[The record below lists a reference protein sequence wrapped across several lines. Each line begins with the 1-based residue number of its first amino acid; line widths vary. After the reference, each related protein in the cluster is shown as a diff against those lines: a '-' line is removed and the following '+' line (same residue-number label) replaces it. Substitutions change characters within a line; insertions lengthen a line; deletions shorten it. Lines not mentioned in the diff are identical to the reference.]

1 MGYDES
7 KAYIDSSHPSSYN
20 VSWMKSILDNTKL
33 SQMTIPGTHNSCAL
47 HGICCARTQSWS
59 LPEQMKAG
67 LRYFDIRLRLYNN
80 TLRAFHAFVDQKDT
94 FDIILSYVLHFLE
107 ENPSESIIMQIIAE
121 HKSKNCKKTMPELH
135 EEYTKNIK
143 EKIIEYK
150 YKDITMGDIRGKILI
165 IKIFHKSTKYLPG
178 FLIQN
183 NWSVNTRFSIN
194 IKKRKIKENF
204 HRALAFKNNNKI
216 FLNYLSCSSD
226 YALMTPYTAAKKCN
240 KLALRYKGRLG
251 IILADYPGE
260 YLIKYLIDQNYINN
274 DKDNDKKTL
283 IKNEDLVYII
293 HNDTQKYL
301 NLDMN
306 NIENKIYCVKNEIGL
321 TIRHKSNNINR
332 DYFMENDDIIL
343 IGKGNNQYEFK
354 IINIYDTSDNIV
366 YDKSIFR
373 LQIIEGEE
381 MKFLENKYENKN
393 SKKQYIFKTTN
404 KPTNFESYFTIH
416 KILGL

>member
-7 KAYIDSSHPSSYN
+7 KAYSDSSHPSSYN
-20 VSWMKSILDNTKL
+20 VSWMKSIPDNTKL

-94 FDIILSYVLHFLE
+94 FDIILSYVLHFLK

-121 HKSKNCKKTMPELH
+121 HKSKNCKKTMPELY

-143 EKIIEYK
+143 EKILEYK

-194 IKKRKIKENF
+194 TKKRKIKENF

-260 YLIKYLIDQNYINN
+260 YLIKYLIDQNFINN

-283 IKNEDLVYII
+283 IKNEDLVYIK

-366 YDKSIFR
+366 YDKNIFR

-416 KILGL
+416 KILG

>member
-7 KAYIDSSHPSSYN
+7 KAYSDSSHPSSYN
-20 VSWMKSILDNTKL
+20 VSWMKSIPDNTKL

-94 FDIILSYVLHFLE
+94 FDIILSYALHFLE

-121 HKSKNCKKTMPELH
+121 HKSKNCKKTMPELY

-143 EKIIEYK
+143 EKILEYK

-260 YLIKYLIDQNYINN
+260 YLIKYLIDQNFINY

-416 KILGL
+416 KILG

>member
-7 KAYIDSSHPSSYN
+7 KAYSDSSHPSSYN
-20 VSWMKSILDNTKL
+20 VSWMKSIPDNTKL

-94 FDIILSYVLHFLE
+94 FDIILSYALHFLE

-121 HKSKNCKKTMPELH
+121 HKSKNCKKTMPELY

-143 EKIIEYK
+143 EKILEYK

-260 YLIKYLIDQNYINN
+260 YLIKYLIDQNFINN
-274 DKDNDKKTL
+274 DKDNDYKKL
-283 IKNEDLVYII
+283 IKNEDLVYIM

-306 NIENKIYCVKNEIGL
+306 KFENKIYCVKNEIGL
-321 TIRHKSNNINR
+321 TIRHKSDNINR

-416 KILGL
+416 KILG

>member
-1 MGYDES
+1 
-7 KAYIDSSHPSSYN
+7 
-20 VSWMKSILDNTKL
+20 
-33 SQMTIPGTHNSCAL
+33 
-47 HGICCARTQSWS
+47 
-59 LPEQMKAG
+59 MKAG

-80 TLRAFHAFVDQKDT
+80 TLRSFHAFVDQVDT
-94 FDIILSYVLHFLE
+94 FDVILSYALNFL
-107 ENPSESIIMQIIAE
+107 NQYPSESIIMQLVKE
-121 HKSKNCKKTMPELH
+121 HTDKNCTKKMPELY

-194 IKKRKIKENF
+194 TKKRKIKENF

-260 YLIKYLIDQNYINN
+260 YLIKYLIDQNFINN

-343 IGKGNNQYEFK
+343 IGKCNNQYEFK

-404 KPTNFESYFTIH
+404 KPKNFESYFTIH
-416 KILGL
+416 KILG